1 MSGPTQL
8 RLASLSAAAYAA
20 LAVSGTVHH
29 LHRSGSLPAFVHG
42 LARPS
47 LWLLLLVA
55 IVVACGLWNRLVWA
69 WWLGVAAGLWEVY
82 VILNGYVH
90 SRAFR
95 HLPRPPTLLAL
106 ALLLFM
112 LALLFQRKA
121 RAAAS
126 K

>member
-29 LHRSGSLPAFVHG
+29 LQRSGSLPAFVHG

-55 IVVACGLWNRLVWA
+55 VVVAWGLWNRQVWA
-69 WWLGVAAGLWEVY
+69 WWLGVAAAGWEVY
-82 VILNGYVH
+82 VILAGYAH
-90 SRAFR
+90 SRTFG
-95 HLPRPPTLLAL
+95 HLPRPATLLAL
-106 ALLLFM
+106 GLLLFM

>member
-8 RLASLSAAAYAA
+8 RLASVSAAAYAA
-20 LAVSGTVHH
+20 LAASGTVYQ
-29 LHRSGSLPAFVHG
+29 LQRSGSLRAFVQG
-42 LARPS
+42 LTRPS

-55 IVVACGLWNRLVWA
+55 IVVAWGLWNRYVWA
-69 WWLGVAAGLWEVY
+69 WWLGVAAAGWEVY
-82 VILNGYVH
+82 VIGTAYAH
-90 SRAFR
+90 SRAFG

-106 ALLLFM
+106 GLLLFM